1 MISPDRYTDTSTEL
15 HDFETERKRSPLF
28 LIISALCAL
37 AVTGG
42 LLAGYLYLQRRNA
55 ERTRA
60 TQQAMTPPEK
70 PPAIPP
76 QAQVY
81 EDEAMLKGAQAVIG
95 GTVRNISKEQ
105 LSGLSVELE
114 LIRRKDGGTE
124 RRTLPLEPKDLAPEQ
139 QGRYS
144 LSVLKRDYRSAHLVG
159 LRSGAAAGAK
169 EIAYKSAPGAQR
181 PPEPPPKATETVIVN
196 QPDPRKKGSGEEFI
210 NSPENPGTIR

>member
-1 MISPDRYTDTSTEL
+1 MISPDSDRDTSPEL

-28 LIISALCAL
+28 LLISALCAL
-37 AVTGG
+37 AVTGS

-81 EDEAMLKGAQAVIG
+81 EDEAMLKGAQAIIG
-95 GTVRNISKEQ
+95 GTVRNISKEK
-105 LSGLSVELE
+105 LSDLSAEVE
-114 LIRRKDGGTE
+114 LIRRKDGSTE
-124 RRTLPLEPKDLAPEQ
+124 RRAVPLEPKDLAPDQ

-159 LRSGAAAGAK
+159 LKSGAGSA
-169 EIAYKSAPGAQR
+169 EIAFKSAPGAQR
-181 PPEPPPKATETVIVN
+181 PPERSPKTTETVIVN
-196 QPDPRKKGSGEEFI
+196 QPAPRKGSGEEFI
-210 NSPENPGTIR
+210 NSPETPGTIR

>member
-1 MISPDRYTDTSTEL
+1 MISPDSYKDTSPEA

-28 LIISALCAL
+28 LLISALCAL

-42 LLAGYLYLQRRNA
+42 LLAGYLYLQRRHA

-81 EDEAMLKGAQAVIG
+81 EDEAMLKGAQAVVG
-95 GTVRNISKEQ
+95 GTVRNISKET
-105 LSGLSVELE
+105 LSDLSVELE

-124 RRTLPLEPKDLAPEQ
+124 RRTLPLEPKDLAPDQ

-144 LSVLKRDYRSAHLVG
+144 LSVLKRDYRSAHLVS
-159 LRSGAAAGAK
+159 LKSGATADSK
-169 EIAYKSAPGAQR
+169 EVAYKSAPGAQR
-181 PPEPPPKATETVIVN
+181 PPERPPKSTETVIVN
-196 QPDPRKKGSGEEFI
+196 QPAPRKGSSEEFI
-210 NSPENPGTIR
+210 NSPDNPATIR